1 MTQHHTGSRPSL
13 LSQPRSVWAVAFSCV
28 VAFMGIG
35 LVDPILPTLR
45 EDLGATPSQISLLF
59 TSYMLVTGLA
69 MLITGFVSSRI
80 GTKKTLVIGLA
91 LVVLTAAAAG
101 ASDSIGA
108 IVGFRA
114 VWGLGNALFIATALA
129 VIVGAASGGFSGAI
143 ILYEAALGV
152 GISTGPL
159 IGGLLGE
166 ISWRGPF
173 FGTAA
178 LMAIGVV
185 AVIALVRP
193 ERTRPEPTGFGEP
206 LRALRHPGLLTL
218 GLVALFYNMGFFTL
232 LAYAPYPMDMGAL
245 ALGGVFFGWGMAV
258 AITSVFAAPRLQARF
273 GARPTIGVC
282 LVLLG
287 LDLAA
292 MAVFVDSPAA
302 LAAAVVF
309 AGVVLG
315 INNTLITMAV
325 MQVSQVPRPVAA
337 AGYSFIRFTG
347 GAIAPIVATTL
358 AELITPAAAFW
369 FGAAALAA
377 AVGVLAV
384 RYRSLAVLDQPDEPE
399 RAPTQRDVPISEG
412 LAGVEA

>member
-1 MTQHHTGSRPSL
+1 MTQHRTGSRPSL

-80 GTKKTLVIGLA
+80 GTKKTLVLGLA

-185 AVIALVRP
+185 AVLALVRP
-193 ERTRPEPTGFGEP
+193 ERTRPQPTGFWEP

-245 ALGGVFFGWGMAV
+245 ALGGVFFGWGIAV
-258 AITSVFAAPRLQARF
+258 AITSVFAAPRLQVRF

-292 MAVFVDSPAA
+292 MAVFIDSPAA

-325 MQVSQVPRPVAA
+325 MQVSQVPRPVAS

-369 FGAAALAA
+369 FGAAALAV

-384 RYRSLAVLDQPDEPE
+384 RYRSLAVLDQPDGPE
-399 RAPTQRDVPISEG
+399 TTPAQRDVAISEG

>member
-384 RYRSLAVLDQPDEPE
+384 RYRSLAGLDQPDEPE